1 MKKNYQTSDFFSE
14 NENIRAYFSSPEQDS
29 DLHTQDFW
37 ELAYAYE
44 GGGYTHNVTSLSFDT
59 PDKVNCGPAPTL
71 PIHSGNFLLIKPGTS
86 YAISSQTKENGSP
99 LRLVHCIFTR
109 EYLCSV
115 LEDYSQIPGIENFRL
130 YKLLLNNKPLAIHLT
145 DDNAQNILHLI
156 WLIAHEY
163 NHFTAGSETVIRNS
177 LLSLLV
183 CITRLYDYQNGRSM
197 PMVSDHMDID
207 ELLRYISINYGSKLS
222 LETLA
227 AKMHLSRE
235 YLCRF
240 FKKHTGKT
248 IFDYIR
254 EVRIS
259 RAKHLLRTSNHTA
272 ADIGAYCGYPSVS
285 CFQKAF
291 KKVVGMSPNEF
302 RASEKQN
309 TIDTP

>member
-1 MKKNYQTSDFFSE
+1 MKKNYLASDFFSE
-14 NENIRAYFSSPEQDS
+14 QENIRAYFSSPEQENRA
-29 DLHTQDFW
+29 LHTQDFW

-44 GGGYTHNVTSLSFDT
+44 GGGYAHNVNFLS
-59 PDKVNCGPAPTL
+59 PGASDKPNGESAPLL
-71 PIHSGNFLLIKPGTS
+71 PFHSGSFLLIKPNTPH
-86 YAISSQTKENGSP
+86 AVFSQAKETGSP
-99 LRLVHCIFTR
+99 LRLVHCAFTP
-109 EYLCSV
+109 EYFCTI
-115 LEDYSQIPGIENFRL
+115 LEDYCKIPGIENFQL
-130 YKLLLNNKPLAIHLT
+130 YKLLRNNKPLTIHLT

-163 NHFTAGSETVIRNS
+163 NHFTVGSETIIQNS

-183 CITRLYDYQNGRSM
+183 CITRLYDYQNGGSM

-227 AKMHLSRE
+227 ANMHLSRE

-259 RAKHLLRTSNHTA
+259 RAKHLLRTSTHTI

-291 KKVVGMSPNEF
+291 KKVVGISPNEF
-302 RASEKQN
+302 RTSSSQES
-309 TIDTP
+309 